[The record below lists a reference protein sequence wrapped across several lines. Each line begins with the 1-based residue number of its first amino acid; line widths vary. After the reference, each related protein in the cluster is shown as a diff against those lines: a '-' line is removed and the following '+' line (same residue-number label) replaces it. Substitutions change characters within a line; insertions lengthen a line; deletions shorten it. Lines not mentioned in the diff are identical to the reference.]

1 MYLIED
7 NIYFDFSNL
16 YILHWPG
23 LTKAELIKYP
33 QLLKLD

>member
-7 NIYFDFSNL
+7 NIYFDFPTFTF
-16 YILHWPG
+16 LHWPG